1 MVECGTKWGSN
12 RVKPDASKYDP
23 RPEYLAELIGSTG
36 LTQAALARKIGVD
49 ERTIR
54 RWLSGQRQFDY
65 TVQFA
70 IECLVL
76 SV

>member
-1 MVECGTKWGSN
+1 
-12 RVKPDASKYDP
+12 VKPDAATYDP
-23 RPEYLAELIGSTG
+23 RPEYLAELIRSTG

>member
-1 MVECGTKWGSN
+1 M
-12 RVKPDASKYDP
+12 KPDARRYDP

-36 LTQAALARKIGVD
+36 LTQAAVAKKIGVD

-54 RWLSGQRQFDY
+54 RWLSGQRQFPY

-70 IECLVL
+70 LESLVL
-76 SV
+76 SIEG

>member
-1 MVECGTKWGSN
+1 M
-12 RVKPDASKYDP
+12 KPDASTYDQ
-23 RPEYLAELIGSTG
+23 RPEYLAELIRSTG
-36 LTQAALARKIGVD
+36 LTQAALAKIIGVD

>member
-1 MVECGTKWGSN
+1 M
-12 RVKPDASKYDP
+12 KPDASRYDP

-36 LTQAALARKIGVD
+36 LTQAALAARIGVD

-54 RWLSGQRQFDY
+54 RWLSGQRQFNYRD
-65 TVQFA
+65 QFA

>member
-1 MVECGTKWGSN
+1 M
-12 RVKPDASKYDP
+12 KPDASTYDQ
-23 RPEYLAELIGSTG
+23 RPEYLAELIRSTG
-36 LTQAALARKIGVD
+36 LTQAALAKIIGVD

-65 TVQFA
+65 TIQFA

>member
-1 MVECGTKWGSN
+1 M
-12 RVKPDASKYDP
+12 KPDASTFDP
-23 RPEYLAELIGSTG
+23 RPEYMEELVKSTG
-36 LTQAALARKIGVD
+36 LTQVALAARIGAN

-54 RWLSGQRQFDY
+54 RWCNGETEFTYRD
-65 TVQFA
+65 QFA

>member
-1 MVECGTKWGSN
+1 M
-12 RVKPDASKYDP
+12 KPDASRYDP

-36 LTQAALARKIGVD
+36 LTQAVLAARIGVD

-54 RWLSGQRQFDY
+54 RWLSGQRQFNYRD
-65 TVQFA
+65 QFA

>member
-1 MVECGTKWGSN
+1 M
-12 RVKPDASKYDP
+12 KPDATTYDP
-23 RPEYLAELIGSTG
+23 RPEYLTELIRSTG
-36 LTQAALARKIGVD
+36 MTQAAVAARIGVD

-54 RWLSGQRQFDY
+54 RWLSGERTFPY

>member
-1 MVECGTKWGSN
+1 L
-12 RVKPDASKYDP
+12 KPDASRYDP

-36 LTQAALARKIGVD
+36 LTQAVLAARIGVD

-54 RWLSGQRQFDY
+54 RWLSGQRQFNYRD
-65 TVQFA
+65 QFA

>member
-1 MVECGTKWGSN
+1 M
-12 RVKPDASKYDP
+12 KPDASTYDQ
-23 RPEYLAELIGSTG
+23 RPEYLAEMIRSTG
-36 LTQAALARKIGVD
+36 LTQAALAKIIGVD

>member
-1 MVECGTKWGSN
+1 
-12 RVKPDASKYDP
+12 VKPDATQYDP

-36 LTQAALARKIGVD
+36 LTQAALAAKIGVD

-54 RWLSGQRQFDY
+54 RWLSGERQFNYRD
-65 TVQFA
+65 QFA

>member
-1 MVECGTKWGSN
+1 M
-12 RVKPDASKYDP
+12 KPDASTYDP
-23 RPEYLAELIGSTG
+23 RPEYLAELIRSTG
-36 LTQAALARKIGVD
+36 LTQVALGDKIGVD

>member
-1 MVECGTKWGSN
+1 L
-12 RVKPDASKYDP
+12 KPDASMYDP

-36 LTQAALARKIGVD
+36 LTQAALAGKIGVD

-54 RWLSGQRQFDY
+54 RWLSGQRQFSYRD
-65 TVQFA
+65 QFA

>member
-1 MVECGTKWGSN
+1 
-12 RVKPDASKYDP
+12 VKPDASTYDP

-36 LTQAALARKIGVD
+36 LTQAALAGKIGVD

-54 RWLSGQRQFDY
+54 RWLSGERQFNYRD
-65 TVQFA
+65 QFA

>member
-1 MVECGTKWGSN
+1 MI
-12 RVKPDASKYDP
+12 PDASTYDP
-23 RPEYLAELIGSTG
+23 RPEYLAELIESTG
-36 LTQAALARKIGVD
+36 LTQAAVAKRIGVD

-54 RWLSGQRQFDY
+54 RWLSGQRQFTY

>member
-1 MVECGTKWGSN
+1 L
-12 RVKPDASKYDP
+12 KPDARRYDP

-36 LTQAALARKIGVD
+36 LTQVALAAKIGVD

-54 RWLSGQRQFDY
+54 RWLSGQRQFSY
-65 TVQFA
+65 TDQFA

>member
-1 MVECGTKWGSN
+1 M
-12 RVKPDASKYDP
+12 KPDASRYDP

-36 LTQAALARKIGVD
+36 MTQAALAKRIGVD

-54 RWLSGQRQFDY
+54 RWLSGERQFNYRD
-65 TVQFA
+65 QFA

>member
-1 MVECGTKWGSN
+1 M
-12 RVKPDASKYDP
+12 KPDATQYDP

-36 LTQAALARKIGVD
+36 LTQAALAGKIGVD

-54 RWLSGQRQFDY
+54 RWLSGQRQFNYRD
-65 TVQFA
+65 QFA

>member
-1 MVECGTKWGSN
+1 M
-12 RVKPDASKYDP
+12 KPDASTYDP

-36 LTQAALARKIGVD
+36 LTQAALAKRIGVD

-54 RWLSGQRQFDY
+54 RWLTGQRQFNYRD
-65 TVQFA
+65 QFA

>member
-1 MVECGTKWGSN
+1 M
-12 RVKPDASKYDP
+12 KPDASKYDP

-36 LTQAALARKIGVD
+36 LTQAALARKIGAD

-54 RWLSGQRQFDY
+54 RWLTGETRFNYRD
-65 TVQFA
+65 QFA